1 MRASEPGQHLHLILM
16 FLSTY
21 SNCLGLLMCTTL
33 SQPGRQAGILEDE
46 MAEGKRMVKSAS
58 Q

>member
-21 SNCLGLLMCTTL
+21 SNCAGLLMGTTL
-33 SQPGRQAGILEDE
+33 SWSGSQPGILVDE
-46 MAEGKRMVKSAS
+46 MTEGKLTVNFAS